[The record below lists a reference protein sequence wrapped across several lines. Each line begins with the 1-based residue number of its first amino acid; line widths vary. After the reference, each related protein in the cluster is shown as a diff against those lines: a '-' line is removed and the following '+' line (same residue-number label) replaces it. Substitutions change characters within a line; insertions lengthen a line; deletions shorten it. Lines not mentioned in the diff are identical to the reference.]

1 MSLAAKIIEEME
13 KNAELRRKFFRALI
27 ADLMLD
33 PDLRLA
39 IVSALIREV
48 TTKGDL
54 AEVEKRVETSID
66 DLKRSVVE
74 SLENVPSKDSVK
86 ELSLKVDAIARDM
99 EEFKGIIGV
108 VEGVGE
114 RFNRVEDKVDSVK
127 SSVEAFE
134 VSFSNLTSKLDD
146 SMSKI
151 GSTIVA
157 IQEKTYTIENRV
169 SRLTALVFVVM
180 LLALIAM
187 VAQVLEV
194 LGLIP

>member
-1 MSLAAKIIEEME
+1 MSLAAKVIEEME

-66 DLKRSVVE
+66 DLKRSVAE

-86 ELSLKVDAIARDM
+86 ELSLKVDTIARDM